1 MTLFSQY
8 VTAFQTGPLGKEEGV
23 GGVRERERER
33 EKEKATKRGEEKK
46 NGDKP
51 FVYNF
56 HWQHGGTE
64 WQWGEL
70 FA

>member
-8 VTAFQTGPLGKEEGV
+8 VTAFQTGPLGKGDGV
-23 GGVRERERER
+23 GGVRERERE
-33 EKEKATKRGEEKK
+33 KERATKRGEEKK

-64 WQWGEL
+64 WQWGL